1 MKHLVALILLFVSCY
16 FAGMNQ
22 QKPIMAVIICA
33 VAVTFIS
40 LVFSLVMKFL
50 TSAKIPAQ
58 KSILYKNNDSPLTL
72 SVVNNTRIPV
82 NRVSLTIT
90 MQYASDKKNR
100 VKKRL
105 DAAAAAK
112 SETEATMYFNAPYCG
127 LINANITK
135 IRVYDYFSLF
145 HSSGRIKNEPAQLF
159 ILPVFKDIQ
168 MIMPPFGAYTANA
181 VDDST
186 SDRSGDDHSEIH
198 LIREYRQGDLT
209 RHIHRNY
216 SAKTQ
221 KLWIKEYCRQND
233 FIFDLV
239 ADSSASPLTTD
250 TADAMYEILFS
261 LTNTLF
267 IYDVIVRLHWYDRK
281 TGTLRMKELGNN
293 NDLMEVI
300 PEIYKTDIR
309 CTPEEFG
316 SAAGDLITKGML
328 VNSKL
333 EWFFLGEPVYSF
345 NKNNVENELITNIFD
360 LRR

>member
-1 MKHLVALILLFVSCY
+1 MKHLVALILLFAAWY

-135 IRVYDYFSLF
+135 IQAIIS
-145 HSSGRIKNEPAQLF
+145 N
-159 ILPVFKDIQ
+159 
-168 MIMPPFGAYTANA
+168 
-181 VDDST
+181 
-186 SDRSGDDHSEIH
+186 
-198 LIREYRQGDLT
+198 
-209 RHIHRNY
+209 
-216 SAKTQ
+216 
-221 KLWIKEYCRQND
+221 
-233 FIFDLV
+233 
-239 ADSSASPLTTD
+239 
-250 TADAMYEILFS
+250 
-261 LTNTLF
+261 
-267 IYDVIVRLHWYDRK
+267 
-281 TGTLRMKELGNN
+281 
-293 NDLMEVI
+293 
-300 PEIYKTDIR
+300 
-309 CTPEEFG
+309 
-316 SAAGDLITKGML
+316 
-328 VNSKL
+328 
-333 EWFFLGEPVYSF
+333 
-345 NKNNVENELITNIFD
+345 
-360 LRR
+360 